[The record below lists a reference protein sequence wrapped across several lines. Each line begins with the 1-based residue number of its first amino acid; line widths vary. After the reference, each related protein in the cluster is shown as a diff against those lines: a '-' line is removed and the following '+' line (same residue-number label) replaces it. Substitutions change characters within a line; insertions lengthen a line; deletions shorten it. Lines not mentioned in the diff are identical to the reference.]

1 MNRIVPNSV
10 VEAAKTKKRYGI
22 AFSLFFL
29 YLVAYVDRSNITIL
43 LADKPFTDALGI
55 TGDFAAQGLLM
66 TFFLLPYGLAN
77 FITGAISDKLGA
89 RVILIF
95 SCISWAVIMVLMGFT
110 SVFILMLVFRAI
122 LGFAESPLTP
132 TTDRLIMRWFPS
144 SERNFANAIWLV
156 GLTLAPVITLPIL
169 GQMTA
174 SLGWRANFFVFGI
187 IGLIIPI
194 VLIYRYVYDKPSDH
208 PSISKWELQHI
219 GEGLEVK
226 NNVQAENKPSV
237 WKRHDYWF
245 LVAGNCLGN
254 GFIWGLIAWL
264 PTYLTKELHISF
276 VKSSFLSALPWICS
290 VILML
295 TVSPLADRLKNRN
308 WILIAALTI
317 ASALMY
323 VVTLFQNST
332 LIITLLSF
340 ATGVVYIGAFVGH
353 SALQRV
359 ANSWNIATAGG
370 VFNGMGYIWAAIVP
384 LVIGYLVDAT
394 GSFTSGFLFLV
405 GTGLLG
411 AIAYIPVYLQELK
424 DNKQVISEDLNH
436 VI

>member
-1 MNRIVPNSV
+1 MVSASV
-10 VEAAKTKKRYGI
+10 AEAAKTKKRYGV
-22 AFSLFFL
+22 AFSLLIL

-77 FITGAISDKLGA
+77 FVTGAISDKLGA
-89 RVILIF
+89 RVILI
-95 SCISWAVIMVLMGFT
+95 SACISWAVIMILMGFT
-110 SVFILMLVFRAI
+110 SAFFLMLVFRAI

-132 TTDRLIMRWFPS
+132 TTDRLVMRWFPS

-156 GLTLAPVITLPIL
+156 GLTLAPVITLPLL

-187 IGLIIPI
+187 LGLIIPLFFI
-194 VLIYRYVYDKPSDH
+194 FRYVYDKPSDH
-208 PSISKWELQHI
+208 PSISKSELQHI
-219 GEGLEVK
+219 GEGLGVK
-226 NNVQAENKPSV
+226 DNAQVENKPSV

-254 GFIWGLIAWL
+254 GFIWGLVAWL
-264 PTYLTKELHISF
+264 PTYLTRELNISF
-276 VKSSFLSALPWICS
+276 IQSSFMSALPWVCS

-308 WILIAALTI
+308 WLLIAALTI

-340 ATGVVYIGAFVGH
+340 ATGIVYIGAFVGH
-353 SALQRV
+353 SALQRI
-359 ANSWNIATAGG
+359 ANSWNIAAAGG
-370 VFNGMGYIWAAIVP
+370 VFNGVGYIWAAIVP
-384 LVIGYLVDAT
+384 LVIGFIVDAT

-411 AIAYIPVYLQELK
+411 ALAYIPAYIQELK
-424 DNKQVISEDLNH
+424 DNKQEIYEDTNH